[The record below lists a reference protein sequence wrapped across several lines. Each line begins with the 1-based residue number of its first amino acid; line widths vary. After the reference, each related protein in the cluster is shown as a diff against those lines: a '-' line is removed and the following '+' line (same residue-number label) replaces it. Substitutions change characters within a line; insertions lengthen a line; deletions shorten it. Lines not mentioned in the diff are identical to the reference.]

1 MWQEAVRN
9 ESGVLR
15 LISFWRGGSS
25 LVRPFRRS
33 KVFAAAAVLTVAV
46 GVGLNSVV
54 FSLFDRLLFR
64 PLPFSEPD
72 RLVQIYSRPHPSGSR
87 AMNTNVLLDLA
98 QHRDLFSGIAWVDN
112 RDLERVTS
120 SQGDNSTLWLKSVT
134 TNTLDVLGIHPV
146 IGPGF
151 VGYPATNVDR
161 PVMLTYNVW
170 QQRYGGSP
178 DVLSLSWTVRAPTQA
193 VVHWR
198 VVGVLPREFVLPSS
212 ALTGAFDG
220 IYGRD
225 PGFDRRLSAPTV
237 GAAAFARLAPGVSL
251 WIARAR
257 VAAFVESRFPSLG
270 QAAPIGDR
278 DQVTVAPL
286 QTGLATMARSY
297 VWLVALG
304 TWAVMGCTGLT
315 LTVLLLTWTQSRRHD
330 ASLRLALGASPRQL
344 ALRALA
350 ESSLLC
356 GVGAAIGW
364 IAYTWGRNVFVS
376 ALPPTLQAYASET
389 TDLRVIVMTVGIALL
404 LAVAVGTLPAIRTS
418 RASPLDV
425 LRSQPLPTGAGRLIG
440 GSVLLA
446 VQAAFGMV
454 LLVGAAATV
463 PGILN
468 ALSKSPGFAATD
480 LYFVEVPTARDKT
493 AGDALEQL
501 RRGREALEVGRSVPG
516 VVAASLSLRD
526 PLRASPTEALGLGRA
541 RNGFAFPGRVLP
553 VDSHAFATLGTR
565 ILVGRAFSSGEI
577 EQQAMVAMVNE
588 AAAAVVGAGSPQSV
602 VGRTVKTE
610 DGPRVIVGVVEDFRL
625 RVGEATTP
633 ALFLPLTADESYRSA
648 RNNPYP
654 YASYTLVLRMSP
666 GLEPDLTLLSD
677 GLRKRSWMSPRWV
690 GASRESV
697 AARVGLDLQ
706 VPRLLALIF
715 GTLGGITLLLQ
726 LIAIAGLA
734 SFEIGRRREEMTVR
748 LALGATPNSLRGRLA
763 LGIVRPI
770 VVGVLVGLPLSW
782 VLTTLLARS
791 LSTVDAS
798 APHIYLAAAGAMI
811 VVALATAWIPGW
823 RSITLRV
830 SELLRTS

>member
-1 MWQEAVRN
+1 VNGA
-9 ESGVLR
+9 LR
-15 LISFWRGGSS
+15 FFSFWRGGAS
-25 LVRPFRRS
+25 LVRPFGRS
-33 KVFAAAAVLTVAV
+33 KTFAAAAVLTVAV

-54 FSLFDRLLFR
+54 LSLFDRLLFR
-64 PLPFSEPD
+64 PLPFSEPN
-72 RLVQIYSRPHPSGSR
+72 RLVQIYSRPHYSGNR
-87 AMNTNVLLDLA
+87 AMNVNVLLELA
-98 QHRDLFSGIAWVDN
+98 RHRDLFSGIAWVEN
-112 RDLERVTS
+112 RDLEPVTS
-120 SQGDNSTLWLKSVT
+120 SQGDNSTLWLKGVT
-134 TNTLDVLGIHPV
+134 TNTLDVLGLRPV

-151 VGYPATNVDR
+151 AGYPATNVDR
-161 PVMLTYNVW
+161 PVLLTYDVW

-178 DVLSLSWTVRAPTQA
+178 DVLSQSWMVRQPSQA
-193 VVHWR
+193 VVQWR
-198 VVGVLPREFVLPSS
+198 VVGVLPKEFVLPSS
-212 ALTGAFDG
+212 SLTGAFDG

-225 PGFDRRLSAPTV
+225 PRFDRRLTAPTV

-257 VAAFVESRFPSLG
+257 VSAFVESRFPKLG
-270 QAAPIGDR
+270 EGAPISDR
-278 DQVTVAPL
+278 DEVTIDPL
-286 QTGLATMARSY
+286 QTGLATMARPY

-304 TWAVMGCTGLT
+304 TWAVLGCTGLT
-315 LTVLLLTWTQSRRHD
+315 LTVLLLTWTQGRRHD

-350 ESSLLC
+350 ESTLLC

-364 IAYTWGRNVFVS
+364 VAYTWGRNVFVS

-389 TDLRVIVMTVGIALL
+389 ADLRVIVMTVGIALL

-425 LRSQPLPTGAGRLIG
+425 MRGQPFTTGTGRLIG
-440 GSVLLA
+440 GPVLLA

-454 LLVGAAATV
+454 LLVGASATV

-468 ALSKSPGFAATD
+468 ALSKSAGFAARD
-480 LYFVEVPTARDKT
+480 LYFVEVPTASDKT

-501 RRGREALEVGRSVPG
+501 RRGREALEIARSMPG

-526 PLRASPTEALGLGRA
+526 PLWASDIEAMGFGRS

-553 VDSHAFATLGTR
+553 VDSHTFSTLGTR

-588 AAAAVVGAGSPQSV
+588 AAAAVVGAGSSQNV
-602 VGRTVKTE
+602 VGRTVETQ

-633 ALFLPLTADESYRSA
+633 ALFLPLTADESYRRA
-648 RNNPYP
+648 RDNPYP
-654 YASYTLVLRMSP
+654 YVSYQLVLRMSP

-697 AARVGLDLQ
+697 AARIGLDLQ

-715 GTLGGITLLLQ
+715 GTLGGTTLLLQ
-726 LIAIAGLA
+726 LVAIAGLA
-734 SFEIGRRREEMTVR
+734 SFEIGRRREEMTIR
-748 LALGATPNSLRGRLA
+748 LALGATANSLRRRLA
-763 LGIVRPI
+763 IGIVRPI
-770 VVGVLVGLPLSW
+770 AVGVLVGLPLSW
-782 VLTTLLARS
+782 FATTFLARS
-791 LSTVDAS
+791 LPTVDAG
-798 APHIYLAAAGAMI
+798 AANIYIAAAAAMI